1 MPKCYMYDDIKLNQD
16 NYESGGFREFL
27 AFGFALVGEY
37 LFQLLNSKCTAKR
50 HVSSYSK
57 GAWSY
62 PPSAKF

>member
-1 MPKCYMYDDIKLNQD
+1 MYDDIKLNQD

-57 GAWSY
+57 GA
-62 PPSAKF
+62 